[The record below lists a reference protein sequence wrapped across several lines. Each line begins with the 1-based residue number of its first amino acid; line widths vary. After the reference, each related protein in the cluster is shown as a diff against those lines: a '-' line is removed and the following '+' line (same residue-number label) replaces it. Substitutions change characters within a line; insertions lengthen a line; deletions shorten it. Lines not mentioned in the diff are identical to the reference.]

1 MKVIKLN
8 SRIIKYRLYDDE
20 FHGWIYYTLDLDRYE
35 LSISGE
41 TTASYKWVETPQSES
56 FIKLMVR
63 CDKWYL
69 LDKLFKKVFDI
80 EASTKSIKAYI
91 KENYEYEGSDTL
103 KKILK
108 DIDDME
114 CNSQESFVNSV
125 ESILNSYY
133 LSFDNYYIWDCCER
147 KFKHW
152 DERAIVLFC
161 EYIKPELRK
170 ELEIEVT
177 ENE

>member
-1 MKVIKLN
+1 MTVDKLK

-20 FHGWIYYTLDLDRYE
+20 FHGWLYYTLDLDRYE

-41 TTASYKWVETPQSES
+41 TTASYKWVETPQHES

-80 EASTKSIKAYI
+80 EASTKSIKSYI
-91 KENYEYEGSDTL
+91 KENYDYEDSDTL
-103 KKILK
+103 KKILE

-114 CNSQESFVNSV
+114 CNSREHFVNSV
-125 ESILNSYY
+125 ESILNSNN
-133 LSFDNYYIWDCCER
+133 LPFDSYYIWDCCER
-147 KFKHW
+147 KYKHW

-161 EYIKPELRK
+161 EYIKPELKK
-170 ELEIEVT
+170 ELESEDT
-177 ENE
+177 E

>member
-1 MKVIKLN
+1 MTVQKLS

-41 TTASYKWVETPQSES
+41 TTASYKWVETPQRES

-69 LDKLFKKVFDI
+69 LNKLFKEVFDI

-91 KENYEYEGSDTL
+91 KENYDYEDSD
-103 KKILK
+103 ILK
-108 DIDDME
+108 NVLEEIDDIE
-114 CNSQESFVNSV
+114 CNGQEYFVNSV

-133 LSFDNYYIWDCCER
+133 LSFDSYYIWDCCER
-147 KFKHW
+147 KYKPW
-152 DERAIVLFC
+152 DERAIELFC
-161 EYIKPELRK
+161 EYIKPELKK
-170 ELEIEVT
+170 ELESEGT
-177 ENE
+177 E